1 MDDAAPMNT
10 FPVPS
15 FPVEADRMAAYAQ
28 GGLVQWPLVM
38 TRLAQASMSAGFA
51 QAALAQ
57 RTWMGAVS
65 GWPSLAGAATPKDPE
80 NHVLN
85 GVRIRCETSL
95 SGMRRINDDWLACSF
110 ECVETLLKSIY
121 PPDFMDG
128 RIMDGP
134 APAREAAAPRGK
146 PRAVA

>member
-1 MDDAAPMNT
+1 MDDAAPMNA

-15 FPVEADRMAAYAQ
+15 FPVEADRMVASAQ
-28 GGLVQWPLVM
+28 GGLVQWPLAM
-38 TRLAQASMSAGFA
+38 TRLVQGFMSAGFA

-65 GWPSLAGAATPKDPE
+65 GLPGLADAARSQDPAS
-80 NHVLN
+80 HVLH
-85 GVRIRCETSL
+85 GMRTRCETSL

-110 ECVETLLKSIY
+110 ECAETLLKSVR
-121 PPDFMDG
+121 PPDITD
-128 RIMDGP
+128 RPDP
-134 APAREAAAPRGK
+134 AQEAASPRGK